1 MKSRHFFSA
10 LLLTALHLLSLPP
23 PASSSSANCVYTL
36 YVQTG
41 SIIKAG
47 TDARISIALGDSS
60 GGSVWIPDLTDWGL
74 MGRKHDYFERGNLD
88 VFTGRGPCIG
98 RPICRLNV
106 TSDGSGNH
114 HGWFC
119 DYVEVTSTGPHMGC
133 GQSIF
138 YVDQWLAT
146 DAPPYQLSAEIDGC
160 HQKAQWTVKFAPKGP
175 PSRAPQPLT
184 AKSETA
190 AQDDSD
196 DEQTQQFLSRK
207 VHDYKHS
214 YYPTTLPWR
223 RPYSGDPEEHDK
235 AEFEEASEY
244 DENNLSSASD
254 LGLLVGRRQNGTNK
268 RETADDLKALESGV
282 FSVASKGKEIIGSAP
297 RVSGCSLEEL
307 PEGYMGKM
315 LVYKS
320 GAVKLKLGD
329 ILYDVSPGS
338 DCAFAQSVMAIDTTN
353 RDCCDLGALNKR
365 AVVTPDIDFL
375 VDNVIDLG

>member
-1 MKSRHFFSA
+1 MDPD
-10 LLLTALHLLSLPP
+10 PP
-23 PASSSSANCVYTL
+23 SST
-36 YVQTG
+36 
-41 SIIKAG
+41 
-47 TDARISIALGDSS
+47 
-60 GGSVWIPDLTDWGL
+60 P
-74 MGRKHDYFERGNLD
+74 RK
-88 VFTGRGPCIG
+88 
-98 RPICRLNV
+98 
-106 TSDGSGNH
+106 
-114 HGWFC
+114 
-119 DYVEVTSTGPHMGC
+119 
-133 GQSIF
+133 
-138 YVDQWLAT
+138 
-146 DAPPYQLSAEIDGC
+146 
-160 HQKAQWTVKFAPKGP
+160 VKFAPKGP
-175 PSRAPQPLT
+175 PRRAPQPLT

-207 VHDYKHS
+207 VHEHLARRGPKAEKKSSVQVAFSHGVAATTIRTFGKPRERTGDRADAADSNESPINDGQNLITSISTAGTEGVDENTASSADAIVVKKKREYKEPWDYKHS

-254 LGLLVGRRQNGTNK
+254 LGLLDQDDTQRMLFFQFPPNLPLGRRQNGTNK

-315 LVYKS
+315 LVYRS

>member
-1 MKSRHFFSA
+1 MDPD
-10 LLLTALHLLSLPP
+10 PP
-23 PASSSSANCVYTL
+23 SST
-36 YVQTG
+36 
-41 SIIKAG
+41 
-47 TDARISIALGDSS
+47 
-60 GGSVWIPDLTDWGL
+60 P
-74 MGRKHDYFERGNLD
+74 RK
-88 VFTGRGPCIG
+88 
-98 RPICRLNV
+98 
-106 TSDGSGNH
+106 
-114 HGWFC
+114 
-119 DYVEVTSTGPHMGC
+119 
-133 GQSIF
+133 
-138 YVDQWLAT
+138 
-146 DAPPYQLSAEIDGC
+146 
-160 HQKAQWTVKFAPKGP
+160 VKFAPKGP
-175 PSRAPQPLT
+175 PRRAPQPFT

-196 DEQTQQFLSRK
+196 DEQTQQFLTRK
-207 VHDYKHS
+207 VHEHLARRGPKAEKKSSVQVAFSHGVAATTIRTFGKPRERTGDRADAADSNEPAISDGQDLVASISTAGTEGVDESTATSVDPVVVKKKREYKEPWDYKHS

-223 RPYSGDPEEHDK
+223 KPYSGDPEELDK
-235 AEFEEASEY
+235 GEFEEASEY

-254 LGLLVGRRQNGTNK
+254 LGLLGQDDTQQMLFFQFPPNLPLGRQQAGGNK

-282 FSVASKGKEIIGSAP
+282 FSAASKGKEIVGSGP
-297 RVSGCSLEEL
+297 RVSGISTGAKGKDIAPSSINLVSGHPSNKGCSLEEL